1 MVDMWG
7 RNITYLRVS
16 VTDRC
21 NLRCRYCIPT
31 SGLEYAAMEELLSLD
46 EIYRAIKLFSEL
58 GIQKVRI
65 TGGEPLVREG
75 VIQLIRDVKKL
86 PNIKEVY
93 ITTNG
98 TCLGDKLRELIEA
111 GIDGVNISLD
121 TLREDRYRYI
131 TGGGDFNKTMEA
143 VFKAIESG
151 IGVKINTVAMKK
163 FNDDEILDFAA
174 LSEKYP
180 VDIRF
185 IELMPIGE
193 KKEFEE
199 IPSDL
204 IKEIILKNKE
214 ITVYKDEKRIEGPAE
229 YIKPKDGKGRIG
241 FISPL
246 SHSFCSNCNRIRLT
260 SKGFVKQCLHWKYG
274 VGIRDFLRSNKS
286 DEDIKNAIRKCIY
299 SKPQEHCF
307 NKISENADKQYMSQ
321 IGG

>member
-1 MVDMWG
+1 MVDIWG

-21 NLRCRYCIPT
+21 NLRCRYCIPA

-58 GIQKVRI
+58 DIQKVRI

-75 VIQLIRDVKKL
+75 VTQLISDVKKL
-86 PNIKEVY
+86 PNIKEIY

-111 GIDGVNISLD
+111 GVDGVNISLD

-131 TGGGDFNKTMEA
+131 TRGGDFNKTMGS
-143 VFKAIESG
+143 VFKAIDSG
-151 IGVKINTVAMKK
+151 IRVKINTVAMKK

-185 IELMPIGE
+185 IELMPIGG
-193 KKEFEE
+193 KKEFEK
-199 IPSDL
+199 ISSDL

-214 ITVYKDEKRIEGPAE
+214 IAVYKDEKRIEGPAE
-229 YIKPKDGKGRIG
+229 YIKLKDGKGRIG

-246 SHSFCSNCNRIRLT
+246 SHSFCNNCNRIRLT

-274 VGIRDFLRSNKS
+274 VSIREFLRSNKS
-286 DEDIKNAIRKCIY
+286 DEDIKNAIRECIY

-307 NKISENADKQYMSQ
+307 NKISENVDKQYMSQ